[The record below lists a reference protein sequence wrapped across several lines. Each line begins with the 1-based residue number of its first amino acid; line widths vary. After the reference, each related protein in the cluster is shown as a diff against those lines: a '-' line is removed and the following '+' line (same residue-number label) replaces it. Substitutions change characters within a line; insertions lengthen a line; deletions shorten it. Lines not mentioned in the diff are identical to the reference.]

1 MRLRYFL
8 LGAVGGMIA
17 TAVVLALAMV
27 ILASRPLPEPPQ
39 AAANAAADVTVSLQ
53 EGYLGELATEL
64 ARERDPMLQ
73 TVIADV
79 QPGGRVDM
87 TLGLRVTIFGQTLD
101 LQARLINTVRIDD
114 ARLRLDVQTIDFA
127 GLDIPL
133 ELLPQSLR
141 TTLETMV
148 ANVNDRA
155 NRMLTPSGLVPVA
168 VTTDH
173 SGIAVS
179 LRAR

>member
-8 LGAVGGMIA
+8 LGAVGGVIA
-17 TAVVLALAMV
+17 TAVVVALGMV
-27 ILASRPLPEPPQ
+27 VFASRPLPESPQ
-39 AAANAAADVTVSLQ
+39 TAANSAADVTVSLQ

-73 TVIADV
+73 TVVADV
-79 QPGGRVDM
+79 QPGGRVNM
-87 TLGLRVTIFGQTLD
+87 TLRLGVTILGQTLD
-101 LQARLINTVRIDD
+101 LQARLINTVRVDD
-114 ARLRLDVQTIDFA
+114 ARLRFDVQTIDFA

-133 ELLPQSLR
+133 QLLPQSLR
-141 TTLETMV
+141 TMLETMV
-148 ANVNDRA
+148 SDVNDRA

-168 VTTDH
+168 VTTDD
-173 SGIAVS
+173 SGIAIS